1 MLYYHQQKK
10 QYKMNVCFDSGEGRL
25 HMFGRQ
31 GKRAHVDSVP
41 KLWECVSDKQE
52 NFY

>member
-1 MLYYHQQKK
+1 
-10 QYKMNVCFDSGEGRL
+10 MNVRFTVGEGRL

-41 KLWECVSDKQE
+41 KLWEFVSDKQKS
-52 NFY
+52 FH